1 MHEAGLGSGEICFVY
16 DNYFGYPEI
25 GSGMGFELMEGARKR
40 GRPATGRG
48 AQVQVRLQ
56 PMLLKQID
64 LWRGNKSDAPSR
76 PEAIRR
82 LVQLGLAAHPAR
94 RAQPLIHSPDDPD

>member
-1 MHEAGLGSGEICFVY
+1 MESGK
-16 DNYFGYPEI
+16 
-25 GSGMGFELMEGARKR
+25 KR

-48 AQVQVRLQ
+48 EQVQVRLQ
-56 PMLLKQID
+56 PMLMKQLD
-64 LWRGNKSDAPSR
+64 LWRGNRADAPSR

-94 RAQPLIHSPDDPD
+94 RAVAVIHSPDDPD

>member
-1 MHEAGLGSGEICFVY
+1 
-16 DNYFGYPEI
+16 
-25 GSGMGFELMEGARKR
+25 MEGAKKR

-48 AQVQVRLQ
+48 EQVQVRLQ

-64 LWRGNKSDAPSR
+64 LWRGNRGDAPSR

-82 LVQLGLAAHPAR
+82 LIQLGLAAHPAR
-94 RAQPLIHSPDDPD
+94 RPVPLHHSPDDPD

>member
-1 MHEAGLGSGEICFVY
+1 MHKPVSGSGEICFVY
-16 DNYFGYPEI
+16 DNYIGYPEI
-25 GSGMGFELMEGARKR
+25 VRGVGFGVMDGVRKR

-48 AQVQVRLQ
+48 AQIQVRLQ
-56 PMLLKQID
+56 PILLKQID
-64 LWRGNKSDAPSR
+64 LWRGDRSDAPSR

-94 RAQPLIHSPDDPD
+94 RAQPVIHSPDDPD